1 MALVLTERITMFD
14 VSVVEV
20 AHGCHADQGEHKNE
34 EFLVIRPTLPF
45 IEKRPDHVVDPQNNE
60 E

>member
-34 EFLVIRPTLPF
+34 EFLVIRPTLAF
-45 IEKRPDHVVDPQNNE
+45 IEKRPDHVVNPQNNE

>member
-1 MALVLTERITMFD
+1 MFD

-20 AHGCHADQGEHKNE
+20 AHRCHAEQGEHKNE
-34 EFLVIRPTLPF
+34 EFLVIRPSLFF
-45 IEKRPDHVVDPQNNE
+45 IEIGPDHVVDPQNYE

>member
-1 MALVLTERITMFD
+1 MFD

-34 EFLVIRPTLPF
+34 EFLVIRPTLAF
-45 IEKRPDHVVDPQNNE
+45 IEKRPDHVVNPQNNE